1 MLEHV
6 SPQDTKKIWVS
17 IQAHPSIYE
26 FKPDVHLECTESK
39 ISKILAGTSG
49 AAQWL
54 RLCAPMQGRLVQSL
68 VGEPRSPH
76 GQKAKVK
83 LKKKKKLAED
93 SRRDTDVKNRLLD
106 SVGEGVGGK
115 I

>member
-39 ISKILAGTSG
+39 ISKMLAGTSG

-54 RLCAPMQGRLVQSL
+54 RLCAPMQGDWFNPWLGTQDLRM
-68 VGEPRSPH
+68 
-76 GQKAKVK
+76 AKKHK
-83 LKKKKKLAED
+83 L
-93 SRRDTDVKNRLLD
+93 N
-106 SVGEGVGGK
+106 
-115 I
+115 